1 MKYYTLVFLSL
12 FLLIGAGCNSQSS
25 NDPLGA
31 LTDLGDVDTA
41 GLEIVELDDVSDDE
55 SDLDESTEDEDGQSD
70 NSPSEDLADA
80 DDEDVVDDE
89 PEPELVT
96 CEYEGMTLQVGGSYD
111 DGCNT
116 HTCQED
122 GSVLS
127 TEVACKPEAVFVSM
141 ESGNF
146 FFSPSSITAEPG
158 QEVVIS
164 ITENSGTHTF
174 VIDEIGYKSGVSTG
188 DTLSFTAP
196 TEPGSYSYY
205 CDVGS
210 HRALGMEGTLIV
222 E

>member
-1 MKYYTLVFLSL
+1 M
-12 FLLIGAGCNSQSS
+12 N
-25 NDPLGA
+25 
-31 LTDLGDVDTA
+31 
-41 GLEIVELDDVSDDE
+41 
-55 SDLDESTEDEDGQSD
+55 ESTEYEADQSD
-70 NSPSEDLADA
+70 DYVSDEPVEEDAT
-80 DDEDVVDDE
+80 DDE
-89 PEPELVT
+89 PETELVT

-127 TEVACKPEAVFVSM
+127 TEVACEPEAVFVSM

-196 TEPGSYSYY
+196 T
-205 CDVGS
+205 
-210 HRALGMEGTLIV
+210 
-222 E
+222 